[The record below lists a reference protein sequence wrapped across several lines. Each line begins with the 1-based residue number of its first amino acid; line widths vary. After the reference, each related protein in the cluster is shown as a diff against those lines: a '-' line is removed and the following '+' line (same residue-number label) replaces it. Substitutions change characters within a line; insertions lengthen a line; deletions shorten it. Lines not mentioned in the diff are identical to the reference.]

1 MCVILGTS
9 IGLFLSEI
17 NLMMM
22 MIGNHLVSALFLFGG
37 FSRPLLLQMM
47 LLLLMMMMVVVVM
60 MIMTM
65 IKI

>member
-47 LLLLMMMMVVVVM
+47 MMVVVVM